1 MQPREG
7 DEREAASVTRSRGR
21 LHIGVDV
28 GGTFTDF
35 VVTIGGENRT
45 ILHKLPSTP
54 ERPDRAII
62 DGIREVLAA
71 EGLAAAGVS
80 HLAHGTTVG
89 TNALI
94 QRRGGKVALI
104 TSEGFR
110 DLLEIG
116 RQTRPRV
123 YDIHLDHPRPLVE
136 RALRL
141 EVPERRLAD
150 GTVHRAL
157 DEERLRELA
166 DVILREKVDCV
177 VVCFLH
183 SYAWPEHERRAVG
196 ILAEALPDSV
206 RVIASSSV
214 YPEFREFERFST
226 AVLNGALLTTMG
238 TYLDRLIEDVSGLG
252 IVTEAKVSQSAGGL
266 MSVEMARRYPIRA
279 SLSGPAAGVLGAARR
294 AGTAGYRDIVTL
306 DVGGTSADVS
316 LLRGARPTEVHER
329 TLAGF
334 PLRLPALDVN
344 AVGAGGGSIAWID
357 QDGLLKVGPRSA
369 GAVPGPA
376 CYAAGGTEATVT
388 DANVVLGRL
397 NDSALLDGQ
406 MPVDRSL
413 ALRAVEHLARGLE
426 LDVEETALGIIR
438 VACATMVKAIRSI
451 SVERGHNPADL
462 ALFVYGGAGPLH
474 AVDVARELEIGT
486 VIVPPNPGILC
497 ADGALVSGLRNDFVR
512 TVLRPL
518 DPDAVAAVNRARV
531 AIGAEAESWFAA
543 EGVPDRQ
550 RTVEWTADLRYVGQN
565 YEIQVPWSGRKLN
578 RGAVAELARAF
589 HAAHEQQYGFAS
601 QIETIQLVSVKAK
614 AVGALPAPPI
624 PRLEPGPDAVQCG
637 ERKTVFERGRARTSP
652 IYRRSDLAPD
662 QVVHGPA
669 IVEQLDTTVVVFPGD
684 RMRTDAWGNLVIS
697 LSGG

>member
-1 MQPREG
+1 MT
-7 DEREAASVTRSRGR
+7 DSVGVENARR
-21 LHIGVDV
+21 LRAPIHVGVDV
-28 GGTFTDF
+28 GGTFTDL
-35 VVTIGGENRT
+35 VVTIGGENRAV
-45 ILHKLPSTP
+45 LHKLPSTP
-54 ERPDRAII
+54 ERPDRAIVG
-62 DGIREVLAA
+62 GIREVLAA
-71 EGLAAAGVS
+71 EGLATRDVE

-94 QRRGGKVALI
+94 QRRGGKVALV

-123 YDIHLDHPRPLVE
+123 YDIHLDHPKPLVE

-150 GTVHRAL
+150 GSVHRPL
-157 DEERLRELA
+157 DEARLRALA
-166 DVILREKVDCV
+166 PVILREAVDCV

-183 SYAWPEHERRAVG
+183 SYAYPDHERRAVR
-196 ILAEALPDSV
+196 ILADALPDSI
-206 RVIASSSV
+206 RIIASSSV
-214 YPEFREFERFST
+214 YPEFREFERLST

-238 TYLDRLIEDVSGLG
+238 TYLDRLSDEVAGLG
-252 IVTEAKVSQSAGGL
+252 IGAEPKVSQSSGGL
-266 MSVEMARRYPIRA
+266 MSVEMARRFPVRA

-294 AGTAGYRDIVTL
+294 AAAAGFRDVVTL
-306 DVGGTSADVS
+306 DMGGTSADVS
-316 LLRGARPTEVHER
+316 LLRDARPTEVHER

-369 GAVPGPA
+369 GAAPGPA

-397 NDSALLDGQ
+397 NDTALLDGR
-406 MPVDRSL
+406 MPIDRSL
-413 ALRAVEHLARGLE
+413 AREAVEALARALGLGT
-426 LDVEETALGIIR
+426 EETALGIIR

-451 SVERGHNPADL
+451 SVERGHNPADF

-497 ADGALVSGLRNDFVR
+497 ADGALASGLRNDFVR
-512 TVLRPL
+512 TVLLPL
-518 DPDAVAAVNRARV
+518 DPDAIAAVNAARA
-531 AIGAEAESWFAA
+531 AIADEAAAWFES
-543 EGVPDRQ
+543 EGIPDPGRSL
-550 RTVEWTADLRYVGQN
+550 EWSADLRYLGQN
-565 YEIQVPWSGRKLN
+565 YEIQVPWSGTALDR
-578 RGAVAELARAF
+578 ASIVALAGAF

-601 QIETIQLVSVKAK
+601 RIETIQLVSVKVK
-614 AVGALPAPPI
+614 SVGALPAPPI
-624 PRLEPGPDAVQCG
+624 PRLEPAPAAAPAG
-637 ERKTVFERGRARTSP
+637 EREIFFEPGRPRPAP
-652 IYRRSDLAPD
+652 VYRRGDLAPD
-662 QVVHGPA
+662 QAIGGPA
-669 IVEQLDTTVVVFPGD
+669 IVEQLDTTVIAFPGD
-684 RMRTDAWGNLVIS
+684 RARVDPWGNLVIA
-697 LSGG
+697 LGEG

>member
-1 MQPREG
+1 MTDPE
-7 DEREAASVTRSRGR
+7 GR

-28 GGTFTDF
+28 GGTFTDL
-35 VVTIGGENRT
+35 VVTINGENRT
-45 ILHKLPSTP
+45 LLHKLPSTP

-71 EGLAAAGVS
+71 EGLAAAEVS
-80 HLAHGTTVG
+80 RLAHGTTVG
-89 TNALI
+89 TNALL
-94 QRRGGKVALI
+94 QRRGGRVALV

-123 YDIHLDHPRPLVE
+123 YDVHLDHPKPLVE

-141 EVPERRLAD
+141 EVAERRLAD

-166 DVILREKVDCV
+166 EVILREKVDCV

-183 SYAWPEHERRAVG
+183 SYAWPEHERRAVEV
-196 ILAEALPDSV
+196 LSDSLPDSV
-206 RVIASSSV
+206 RIISSSSV

-238 TYLDRLIEDVSGLG
+238 TYLDRLTEEVAGLG
-252 IVTEAKVSQSAGGL
+252 IRTEAKISQSAGGL
-266 MSVEMARRYPIRA
+266 MSVEMARRFPVRA

-294 AGTAGYRDIVTL
+294 AAQAGFRDIVTL

-316 LLRGARPTEVHER
+316 LLRDAQPTEVHER

-388 DANVVLGRL
+388 DANVILGRL

-406 MPVDRSL
+406 MPIDRTL
-413 ALRAVEHLARGLE
+413 ARRAVEELAE
-426 LDVEETALGIIR
+426 ALDLDIEETALGIIR

-451 SVERGHNPADL
+451 SVERGHNPAEL

-497 ADGALVSGLRNDFVR
+497 ADGALASGLRNDFVR
-512 TVLRPL
+512 TLLLAPDR
-518 DPDAVAAVNRARV
+518 DAVAAVNEARAEI
-531 AIGAEAESWFAA
+531 AGAAQKWLAA
-543 EGVPDRQ
+543 EGIRDRD
-550 RTVEWTADLRYVGQN
+550 RTIEWTVDLRYVGQN
-565 YEIQVPWSGRKLN
+565 YEIQVPWTGRKLD
-578 RGAVAELARAF
+578 RAASAELADAF
-589 HAAHEQQYGFAS
+589 HAAHERQYGFAS
-601 QIETIQLVSVKAK
+601 EVEAIQLVSVKAK
-614 AVGALPAPPI
+614 AVGALPAPPV
-624 PRLEPGPDAVQCG
+624 PLLEARPDAVPRG
-637 ERKTVFERGRARTSP
+637 ERETVFERGRVHPSP
-652 IYRRSDLAPD
+652 VYRRSELAPG
-662 QVVHGPA
+662 QVVLGPA
-669 IVEQLDTTVVVFPGD
+669 IVEQLDTTVIVFPGD
-684 RMRTDAWGNLVIS
+684 RMQADEWGNLVIA

>member
-1 MQPREG
+1 MA
-7 DEREAASVTRSRGR
+7 EREGR

-28 GGTFTDF
+28 GGTFTDL
-35 VVTIGGENRT
+35 VVTIDGENRT

-71 EGLAAAGVS
+71 RGLAAADVS

-94 QRRGGKVALI
+94 QRRGGKVALV

-123 YDIHLDHPRPLVE
+123 YNIHLDHPKPLVE

-150 GTVHRAL
+150 GSVHRAL
-157 DEERLRELA
+157 DEERLRGLA
-166 DVILREKVDCV
+166 EVILHEEVDCV

-196 ILAEALPDSV
+196 ILADALPDSV

-214 YPEFREFERFST
+214 YPEFREFERLST

-238 TYLDRLIEDVSGLG
+238 TYLDRLTGEVSGLG
-252 IVTEAKVSQSAGGL
+252 IGAEPKVSQSAGGL
-266 MSVEMARRYPIRA
+266 MSVEMARRFPVRA

-294 AGTAGYRDIVTL
+294 AAAAGYRDVITL
-306 DVGGTSADVS
+306 DMGGTSADVS
-316 LLRGARPTEVHER
+316 LLRDARPTEVHER

-369 GAVPGPA
+369 GAAPGPA

-397 NDSALLDGQ
+397 NDTALLDGQ
-406 MPVDRSL
+406 MPIDRSL
-413 ALRAVEHLARGLE
+413 ARAAVEALAGTLGLGTQ
-426 LDVEETALGIIR
+426 ETALGIIR
-438 VACATMVKAIRSI
+438 VAGATMVKAIRSI
-451 SVERGHNPADL
+451 SVERGHHPAGF

-486 VIVPPNPGILC
+486 VIVPPSPGILC
-497 ADGALVSGLRNDFVR
+497 ADGALASGLRNDFVR
-512 TVLRPL
+512 TVLLPL
-518 DPDAVAAVNRARV
+518 DPGALPAANAARQ
-531 AIGAEAESWFAA
+531 AIAAEAASWFES
-543 EGVPDRQ
+543 EGVPDSR
-550 RTVEWTADLRYVGQN
+550 RSLEWSADLRYLGQN
-565 YEIQVPWSGRKLN
+565 YEIQVPW
-578 RGAVAELARAF
+578 RGQALDREALEALASAF

-601 QIETIQLVSVKAK
+601 EVETVQLVSVKVKSEA
-614 AVGALPAPPI
+614 ALPAPPI
-624 PRLEPGPDAVQCG
+624 PRLEPGPAAAPAG
-637 ERKTVFERGRARTSP
+637 ERETVFERGRRRPSP
-652 IYRRSDLAPD
+652 VYRRGDLAPGQTID
-662 QVVHGPA
+662 GPA
-669 IVEQLDTTVVVFPGD
+669 IVEQIDTTVIVSPGD
-684 RMRTDAWGNLVIS
+684 RMRVDPWGNLVIS
-697 LSGG
+697 LGED

>member
-1 MQPREG
+1 MTDLQ
-7 DEREAASVTRSRGR
+7 GR

-28 GGTFTDF
+28 GGTFTDL
-35 VVTIGGENRT
+35 VVTIGDENRT
-45 ILHKLPSTP
+45 VLHKLPSTP
-54 ERPDRAII
+54 DRPDRAII

-71 EGLAAAGVS
+71 RGLAAADVE

-94 QRRGGKVALI
+94 QRRGGRVALV

-116 RQTRPRV
+116 RQTRPKV
-123 YDIHLDHPRPLVE
+123 YDIHLDYPKPIVE

-157 DEERLRELA
+157 DEARLRDLA
-166 DVILREKVDCV
+166 QVILREEVDCV

-183 SYAWPEHERRAVG
+183 SYAWPEHERRAVR
-196 ILAEALPDSV
+196 ILSDTLPDSV

-238 TYLDRLIEDVSGLG
+238 AYLDRLTDEVSRLG
-252 IVTEAKVSQSAGGL
+252 VRTEPKVSQSAGGL
-266 MSVEMARRYPIRA
+266 MSVEMARRFPVRA
-279 SLSGPAAGVLGAARR
+279 SLSGPAAGVLGAARC
-294 AGTAGYRDIVTL
+294 AETAGFRDIITL
-306 DVGGTSADVS
+306 DAGGTSADVS
-316 LLRGARPTEVHER
+316 LLRDARPTEVHER

-376 CYAAGGTEATVT
+376 CYAAGGMEATVT

-406 MPVDRSL
+406 MPIDRSL
-413 ALRAVEHLARGLE
+413 AHRAVEDLAGKLRLE
-426 LDVEETALGIIR
+426 IEETALGIIR
-438 VACATMVKAIRSI
+438 VACATMVKAIRSV
-451 SVERGHNPADL
+451 SVERGHNPAEF

-474 AVDVARELEIGT
+474 AVDVARDLEIGT
-486 VIVPPNPGILC
+486 IIVPPNPGILC
-497 ADGALVSGLRNDFVR
+497 ADGALASGLRNDFVR
-512 TVLRPL
+512 TLLLAL
-518 DPDAVAAVNRARV
+518 DPDAVTEVNAAREEMA
-531 AIGAEAESWFAA
+531 AEADAWFEN
-543 EGVPDRQ
+543 EGITGPR
-550 RTVEWTADLRYVGQN
+550 RSLEWTADFRYLGQN
-565 YEIQVPWSGRKLN
+565 YEIQVPWSGRELA
-578 RGAVAELARAF
+578 RSAIAELARAF

-601 QIETIQLVSVKAK
+601 AVETIQLVSVKAK
-614 AVGALPAPPI
+614 AVGTLPAPPI
-624 PRLEPGPDAVQCG
+624 PRLEPRPDAAPAD
-637 ERKTVFERGRARTSP
+637 ERETVFEPSRPRRCP
-652 IYRRSDLAPD
+652 VYRRSDLAPD
-662 QVVHGPA
+662 QTVHGPA
-669 IVEQLDTTVVVFPGD
+669 IVEQLDTTVIVFPGD
-684 RMRTDAWGNLVIS
+684 RMRVDPWGNLVIA
-697 LSGG
+697 LGGE

>member
-1 MQPREG
+1 M
-7 DEREAASVTRSRGR
+7 
-21 LHIGVDV
+21 DV
-28 GGTFTDF
+28 GGTFTDL
-35 VVTIGGENRT
+35 VVTIDGENRT
-45 ILHKLPSTP
+45 ILHKVPSTP

-62 DGIREVLAA
+62 DGVREVLASR
-71 EGLAAAGVS
+71 GLAAADVS
-80 HLAHGTTVG
+80 RLAHGTTVG

-94 QRRGGKVALI
+94 QRRGGKVALV

-123 YDIHLDHPRPLVE
+123 YDIHLDHPKPLVE

-157 DEERLRELA
+157 DEARLRELA
-166 DVILREKVDCV
+166 DIIIRERADCV

-183 SYAWPEHERRAVG
+183 SYAWPEHERQAAA
-196 ILAEALPDSV
+196 ILADALPDSI

-238 TYLDRLIEDVSGLG
+238 TYLDRLTEEVSSLG
-252 IVTEAKVSQSAGGL
+252 IGTEAKISQSAGGL
-266 MSVEMARRYPIRA
+266 MSVDMARRLPVRA

-294 AGTAGYRDIVTL
+294 AETAGFRDIVTL

-316 LLRGARPTEVHER
+316 LLRDAQPTEVHER

-376 CYAAGGTEATVT
+376 CYAAGGNEATVT

-397 NDSALLDGQ
+397 NDRALLDGR
-406 MPVDRSL
+406 MPIDRSL
-413 ALRAVEHLARGLE
+413 ALQAVEHLAQGLA
-426 LDVEETALGIIR
+426 LDVEETALGILR

-451 SVERGHNPADL
+451 SVERGLNPAEF

-474 AVDVARELEIGT
+474 AVDVARELEVGT
-486 VIVPPNPGILC
+486 IIVPPDPGILC
-497 ADGALVSGLRNDFVR
+497 ADGALASGLRNDFVR
-512 TVLRPL
+512 TLLVPL
-518 DPDAVAAVNRARV
+518 EPEAVADANDARA
-531 AIGAEAESWFAA
+531 AIAAAADAWFEREAIPGPGRSL
-543 EGVPDRQ
+543 
-550 RTVEWTADLRYVGQN
+550 EWSADLRYLGQN
-565 YEIQVPWSGRKLN
+565 YEIQVPWNGTRFD
-578 RGAVAELARAF
+578 RRAFAELADTF
-589 HAAHEQQYGFAS
+589 HAAHERQYGFAS
-601 QIETIQLVSVKAK
+601 AAETIQLVNVKAK
-614 AVGALPAPPI
+614 AVGALPVPPI
-624 PRLEPGPDAVQCG
+624 LRLEAGPDADPCG
-637 ERKTVFERGRARTSP
+637 ERETVFEPGRRRTSP
-652 IYRRSDLAPD
+652 VYRRRDLAPG
-662 QVVHGPA
+662 QTVHGPA
-669 IVEQLDTTVVVFPGD
+669 IVEQLDTTVIVFPGD
-684 RMRTDAWGNLVIS
+684 RMRVDAWGNVVIAR
-697 LSGG
+697 GGG

>member
-1 MQPREG
+1 MTREIH
-7 DEREAASVTRSRGR
+7 V
-21 LHIGVDV
+21 GVDV
-28 GGTFTDF
+28 GGTFTDL
-35 VVTIGGENRT
+35 VVTVAGENRT

-54 ERPDRAII
+54 DRPDRAIV

-71 EGLAAAGVS
+71 EGLGAAEVS

-94 QRRGGKVALI
+94 QRRGGKVALV

-116 RQTRPRV
+116 RQTRPKV
-123 YDIHLDHPRPLVE
+123 YDIHLDHPKPLVE

-157 DEERLRELA
+157 DEARLRELA
-166 DVILREKVDCV
+166 AVVRAEKVDCV

-183 SYAWPEHERRAVG
+183 SYAWPEHERRAVE
-196 ILAEALPDSV
+196 ILSEELADEGV
-206 RVIASSSV
+206 RIIASSAV

-238 TYLDRLIEDVSGLG
+238 VYLDRLTGEVARAGLR
-252 IVTEAKVSQSAGGL
+252 VEPKVSQSAGGL
-266 MSVEMARRYPIRA
+266 MSVEMARRHPIRA

-294 AGTAGYRDIVTL
+294 AGAAGYRDVITL

-316 LLRGARPTEVHER
+316 LLRDTRPAEVHER

-369 GAVPGPA
+369 GAAPGPA

-397 NDSALLDGQ
+397 DGEALLDGE
-406 MPVDRSL
+406 MPIDRSL
-413 ALRAVEHLARGLE
+413 ARAAVGRLADSLDLGL
-426 LDVEETALGIIR
+426 EETALGIVR
-438 VACATMVKAIRSI
+438 VACATMVKAIRAI
-451 SVERGHNPADL
+451 SVERGHHPAEFV
-462 ALFVYGGAGPLH
+462 LFVYGGAGPLH

-486 VIVPPNPGILC
+486 VIVPPSPGLLC
-497 ADGALVSGLRNDFVR
+497 ADGALASALRNDFVR
-512 TVLRPL
+512 TLLLAL
-518 DPDAVAAVNRARV
+518 DPAAISQVNGAREEVAAA
-531 AIGAEAESWFAA
+531 AQAWFAA
-543 EGVPDRQ
+543 EGIPAPR
-550 RTVEWTADLRYVGQN
+550 RSFEWSADLRYVGQN
-565 YEIQVPWSGRKLN
+565 YEIQVPWNGRQVDRN
-578 RGAVAELARAF
+578 TVAEIADAF
-589 HAAHEQQYGFAS
+589 HAAHERQYGFAS
-601 QIETIQLVSVKAK
+601 ATEAIQLVSVKAK

-624 PRLEPGPDAVQCG
+624 PRLEPGPEAAPCG
-637 ERKTVFERGRARTSP
+637 ERRTVFEPGGRSRVSP
-652 IYRRSDLAPD
+652 VYRRGELAPG
-662 QVVHGPA
+662 QAVPGPA
-669 IVEQLDTTVVVFPGD
+669 IAEQLDTTVVVFPGD
-684 RMRTDAWGNLVIS
+684 RMAVDPWGNLVIA
-697 LSGG
+697 LGREGAED

>member
-1 MQPREG
+1 MA
-7 DEREAASVTRSRGR
+7 EREGR

-28 GGTFTDF
+28 GGTFTDL
-35 VVTIGGENRT
+35 VVTIDGENRT

-71 EGLAAAGVS
+71 RGLAAADVS

-94 QRRGGKVALI
+94 QRRGGKVALV

-123 YDIHLDHPRPLVE
+123 YNIHLDHPKPLVE

-150 GTVHRAL
+150 GSVHRAL

-166 DVILREKVDCV
+166 EVILHEEVDCV

-196 ILAEALPDSV
+196 ILADALPDSV

-214 YPEFREFERFST
+214 YPEFREYERLST

-238 TYLDRLIEDVSGLG
+238 TYLDRLTGEVSGLG
-252 IVTEAKVSQSAGGL
+252 IGAEPKVSQSAGGL
-266 MSVEMARRYPIRA
+266 MSVEMARRFPVRA

-294 AGTAGYRDIVTL
+294 AAAAGYRDVITL
-306 DVGGTSADVS
+306 DMGGTSADVS
-316 LLRGARPTEVHER
+316 LLRDARPTEVHER

-369 GAVPGPA
+369 GAAPGPA

-397 NDSALLDGQ
+397 NDTALLDGQ
-406 MPVDRSL
+406 MPIDRSL
-413 ALRAVEHLARGLE
+413 ARAAVEALAGALC
-426 LDVEETALGIIR
+426 LGTQETALGIIR
-438 VACATMVKAIRSI
+438 VAGATMVKAIRSI
-451 SVERGHNPADL
+451 SVERGHHPAGF

-497 ADGALVSGLRNDFVR
+497 ADGALASGLRNDFVR
-512 TVLRPL
+512 TVLLPL
-518 DPDAVAAVNRARV
+518 DPGRDPGGERGARGDHGRSGGLVRERRGPGIRPFARMERRSALSRPELRDPGALEGAGARPGGDRGARRRVSRRPRTAVRVRVGGRDDPARERQGEVRSRPAGSADPPSRARPPPRRRP
-531 AIGAEAESWFAA
+531 ASAKPSSIAA
-543 EGVPDRQ
+543 
-550 RTVEWTADLRYVGQN
+550 
-565 YEIQVPWSGRKLN
+565 
-578 RGAVAELARAF
+578 
-589 HAAHEQQYGFAS
+589 AA
-601 QIETIQLVSVKAK
+601 
-614 AVGALPAPPI
+614 
-624 PRLEPGPDAVQCG
+624 
-637 ERKTVFERGRARTSP
+637 GRARSTAAATSHRARP
-652 IYRRSDLAPD
+652 STDPRSWSSSTPPSSCSR
-662 QVVHGPA
+662 G
-669 IVEQLDTTVVVFPGD
+669 IGCRSTRGET
-684 RMRTDAWGNLVIS
+684 W
-697 LSGG
+697 